1 MKYVETIKKNKHL
14 LIAFLFLA
22 VISISQHFFYKD
34 KDQTPA
40 PEPMDATTM
49 IPRDHVLVPVDF
61 SNFESLNALIKD
73 YGIIDLYKTSDFGNK
88 SKRVA
93 QKVKVIRA
101 PYNPNLFAVLVHDS
115 VAQDL
120 MKESGPF
127 WGAIQ
132 NTNTPSGEIKKASES
147 KIKNVQVEY
156 YN

>member
-1 MKYVETIKKNKHL
+1 MKYIETIKRNKHL
-14 LIAFLFLA
+14 FIAFLFLA
-22 VISISQHFFYKD
+22 VISFSNHWLSND
-34 KDQTPA
+34 KKEVTADPV
-40 PEPMDATTM
+40 DAATM
-49 IPRDHVLVPVDF
+49 IPKDHVLIPIEF

-93 QKVKVIRA
+93 QKIKVIRA

-115 VAQDL
+115 LADQI
-120 MKESGPF
+120 MKEVGPF

-132 NTNTPSGEIKKASES
+132 NTNTAATAEKTRFTETKL
-147 KIKNVQVEY
+147 KNIQVEY